1 MSAAKHLRLTSV
13 PRDSL
18 PLQGVPQGQPPG
30 AAITTCRLRS
40 PMPSTC
46 GVQASSDIVRKA
58 IAHVKKQHPYWDR
71 KNGADH
77 FMVFSYDH
85 GRCDMAPGLQH
96 AEFGRM
102 FAIQSYGDIMS
113 LCAHMIPAPPAS
125 EHETGKGQEPALACF
140 DGGLPDMAVYS
151 AWEVP
156 S

>member
-1 MSAAKHLRLTSV
+1 MSY
-13 PRDSL
+13 DSL
-18 PLQGVPQGQPPG
+18 PLRCVPSG
-30 AAITTCRLRS
+30 AATATCPVSFSLLS
-40 PMPSTC
+40 AC

-71 KNGADH
+71 KTGADH

-113 LCAHMIPAPPAS
+113 MCGNLIPTPPLS
-125 EHETGKGQEPALACF
+125 KHKTGKGWGF
-140 DGGLPDMAVYS
+140 FGWFHGGLP
-151 AWEVP
+151 
-156 S
+156 